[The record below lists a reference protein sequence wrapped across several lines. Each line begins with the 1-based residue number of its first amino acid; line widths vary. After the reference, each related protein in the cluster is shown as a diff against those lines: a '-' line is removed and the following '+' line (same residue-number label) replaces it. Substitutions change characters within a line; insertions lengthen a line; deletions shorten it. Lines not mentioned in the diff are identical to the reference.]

1 MKTLIKIGKVFS
13 KKDGTPYIVL
23 SVFDSDIAQKYD
35 YTTLDAVINHDESAK
50 ECIFVG
56 QNVEEYILN
65 EQDIKDGK
73 VEIDGKL
80 CLGSTVR
87 VFQEGNPARVTYIK
101 VSKS

>member
-13 KKDGTPYIVL
+13 KKDGTPYIIL
-23 SVFDSDIAQKYD
+23 SVFNSDMMQKYD
-35 YTTLDAVINHDESAK
+35 YATLEDVMNHDESSK

-56 QNVEEYILN
+56 QDVEQYMLN
-65 EQDIKDGK
+65 EDDIKSGK

-80 CLGSTVR
+80 CLGCSVR

-101 VSKS
+101 VTKS

>member
-13 KKDGTPYIVL
+13 KKDGTPYIIL
-23 SVFDSDIAQKYD
+23 SVYDSDTASKYA
-35 YTTLDAVINHDESAK
+35 YTTLESVINHDESDK
-50 ECIFVG
+50 ECVFVG
-56 QNVEEYILN
+56 QNVDEYILS

-80 CLGSTVR
+80 ALGCNVR

-101 VSKS
+101 VIKS